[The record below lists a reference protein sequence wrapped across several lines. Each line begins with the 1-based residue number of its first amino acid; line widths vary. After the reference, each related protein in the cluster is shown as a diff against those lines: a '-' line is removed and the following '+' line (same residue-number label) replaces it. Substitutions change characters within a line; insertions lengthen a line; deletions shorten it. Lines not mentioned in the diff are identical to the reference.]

1 MSKKFIILIGI
12 VVAAALSGCDRVDN
26 KRIPPAAVHIAFNT
40 VGDWHRYGVAGAG
53 QYKYFIKADREPAD
67 YPYTALSYTG
77 FGGVLLISD
86 IFGNPKAYDLS
97 CPVEARSDVRIRMV
111 EDEMIAE
118 CPVCHS
124 TYDVV
129 TNYGNPLGGKAA
141 VEGYG
146 LRVYNVL
153 AGLNGEYM
161 VISR

>member
-1 MSKKFIILIGI
+1 MLNKLIVLIAFVGA
-12 VVAAALSGCDRVDN
+12 VALAGCDHVDN
-26 KRIPPAAVHIAFNT
+26 KRIPPAAVHVPFNT

-67 YPYTALSYTG
+67 YPYTALSHTG
-77 FGGVLLISD
+77 FGGILLISD
-86 IFGNPKAYDLS
+86 IFGNPKAYDLA

-111 EDEMIAE
+111 ADEMIAE

-129 TNYGNPLGGKAA
+129 TNYGNPLAGKAA

-146 LRVYNVL
+146 LCIYNVL